1 MEKVAVVSL
10 DVHKKFSLA
19 SVLDRAGEVLRKER
33 LEHRDRV
40 GMEEFFRGFPRGTDV
55 VMEATFNWPWIAD
68 LVEGCGLEP
77 RLGHP
82 PRVRELAKGKGK
94 TDLKDAN
101 FLGRLWL
108 QKVGF
113 PESYLAPREVRGLR
127 SRFRYRLLLV
137 RTQTRIK
144 NHIHGMLN
152 REGVLIE
159 DCTDLFGQRGRRILM
174 GLNLTE
180 ELRGELSDKLKLLDE
195 ISRHIGVVEGW
206 IREDLRKDERAE
218 MLMTIPGVGEITA
231 YSLLAEMGEVERF
244 PSSRALAAYAGVLP
258 LARESAERK
267 YPVHTSSFSNRY
279 LRWAL
284 IEAVTG
290 AVRSSYR
297 MASLYG
303 RVLARNR
310 KSAGKA
316 RVAVAREIV
325 EVAYVVLK
333 KGVKY
338 QENRP
343 PRPGQLKGRARRLKA
358 KEGAA
363 AETRTRIEDGLPTQ
377 ASPNCL

>member
-1 MEKVAVVSL
+1 MENVAVVSM
-10 DVHKKFSLA
+10 DVHKKFSRV
-19 SVLDRAGEVLRKER
+19 SELDQAGEVLRKGR

-40 GMEEFFRGFPRGTDV
+40 GMEEYFRGFARGTDV

-68 LVEGCGLEP
+68 LVEGQDL
-77 RLGHP
+77 RVHLGHP
-82 PRVRELAKGKGK
+82 PRVRELAKGKAK
-94 TDLKDAN
+94 TDLKDAI

-108 QKVGF
+108 QRVGF

-127 SRFRYRLLLV
+127 SRFRYRLMLV
-137 RTQTRIK
+137 RMQTRIK

-159 DCTDLFGQRGRRILM
+159 DCTDLFGGKGRRILA
-174 GLNLTE
+174 GLSLAGELRE
-180 ELRGELSDKLKLLDE
+180 ELLDKLKLLDE
-195 ISRHIGVVEGW
+195 IFIHIGVVEGW
-206 IREDLRKDERAE
+206 IRGDLRRDPRAE
-218 MLMTIPGVGEITA
+218 LLMTIPGVGEITA
-231 YSLLAEMGEVERF
+231 YSLLAEIGEVERF

-284 IEAVTG
+284 TEAVTG
-290 AVRSSYR
+290 AVVSSSR
-297 MASLYG
+297 MASLHG

-310 KSAGKA
+310 KSGGKA

-333 KGVKY
+333 KGVRY

-343 PRPGQLKGRARRLKA
+343 PRPGQSRGRARRLKA
-358 KEGAA
+358 KEGVAA
-363 AETRTRIEDGLPTQ
+363 KSRTRIADGLPTQ